1 MKHKSLLLLEN
12 KIVNYI
18 LIYYLPQIKR
28 RDREMPSVKVGG
40 VNINSLY
47 SADYSV
53 KSTFQYIPNT
63 VVPEKKNERS
73 SN

>member
-1 MKHKSLLLLEN
+1 
-12 KIVNYI
+12 
-18 LIYYLPQIKR
+18 
-28 RDREMPSVKVGG
+28 MPSVKVGG